1 MTISTGLLG
10 NQWYLKNRLP
20 CRWVRVDLQPR
31 DVRLLK
37 TLFEQKFLSRE
48 QIRDYFFDGRKR
60 YCDDRVW
67 KLRRF
72 GWIEKFNAVF
82 AGRQLYVASKAAYKF
97 FCEQSEDVPQPFEI
111 PDFRTVSHDL
121 LVTDIRFL
129 FERIGFG
136 ADWIS
141 ERVWRMGN
149 SAGHWAPDAVIHID
163 RTPYALEVECT
174 QKTDARYR
182 EIFWRYNYD
191 RNTAGCLYVTEKKLL
206 NTLLERAKD
215 FTDIYF
221 TSTAEL
227 FEKKEKA
234 EFRNAQGKIL
244 AIEDNLEK
252 NLNKA
257 DLPLQ

>member
-60 YCDDRVW
+60 YADDRVW

-72 GWIEKFNAVF
+72 GWIEKLRAVF
-82 AGRQLYVASKAAYKF
+82 AGHALYLATKDAYKF
-97 FCEQSEDVPQPFEI
+97 FCEQSVEVPASYEL

-136 ADWIS
+136 GRWIS
-141 ERVWRMGN
+141 ERVWRMGR

-163 RTPYALEVECT
+163 GDPYALEVECVR
-174 QKTDARYR
+174 KTDARYH

-191 RNTAGCLYVTEKKLL
+191 RNTTACLYVTEKSLL
-206 NTLLERAKD
+206 NILLERAKD
-215 FTDIYF
+215 FQHIYF
-221 TSTAEL
+221 TSTADL
-227 FEKKEKA
+227 FEKKGKA
-234 EFRNAQGKIL
+234 VFTNATGQYI
-244 AIEDNLEK
+244 AIEDNLETK
-252 NLNKA
+252 PAQA
-257 DLPLQ
+257 DPTD

>member
-1 MTISTGLLG
+1 MRETTSLLG

-31 DVRLLK
+31 DIRLLR

-60 YCDDRVW
+60 YCDERVW

-72 GWIEKFNAVF
+72 GWIEKFRAVF
-82 AGRQLYVASKAAYKF
+82 AGHELYLATKSAYHF
-97 FCEQSEDVPQPFEI
+97 FCEQSVKVPEPFEM

-136 ADWIS
+136 ASWMS
-141 ERVWRMGN
+141 ERLWRMGR
-149 SAGHWAPDAVIHID
+149 SASLWAPDAVIHIGGD
-163 RTPYALEVECT
+163 PFALEVECV
-174 QKTDARYR
+174 QKTDERYR
-182 EIFWRYNYD
+182 DIFWRY
-191 RNTAGCLYVTEKKLL
+191 REEREIVACLYVADESLL
-206 NTLLERAKD
+206 NTLLEQAKN
-215 FTDIYF
+215 FPRIYF
-221 TSTAEL
+221 TTKTEL

-234 EFRNAQGKIL
+234 AFRNADGESIV
-244 AIEDNLEK
+244 IEENLEK

-257 DLPLQ
+257 DLPL

>member
-1 MTISTGLLG
+1 MTGSSSLLG
-10 NQWYLKNRLP
+10 SQWYLKNRLP

-31 DVRLLK
+31 DVRLLR

-60 YCDDRVW
+60 YADERVW

-72 GWIEKFNAVF
+72 GWIEKFRAVF
-82 AGRQLYVASKAAYKF
+82 ASRQLYVATKAAYKF
-97 FCEQSEDVPQPFEI
+97 FCEQSVEVPVPFEM

-136 ADWIS
+136 RSWVS
-141 ERVWRMGN
+141 ERVWRMGR
-149 SAGHWAPDAVIHID
+149 SAGHWAPDAVIHIEGD
-163 RTPYALEVECT
+163 PYALEVECV
-174 QKTDARYR
+174 QKTDDRYR
-182 EIFWRYNYD
+182 DIFWRYEED
-191 RNTAGCLYVTEKKLL
+191 RETVACLYVADESFLKS
-206 NTLLERAKD
+206 LLEQAKD
-215 FTDIYF
+215 FKHIYF

-234 EFRNAQGKIL
+234 VFTNAGGMYIT
-244 AIEDNLEK
+244 IEENLEK
-252 NLNKA
+252 NLNQS
-257 DLPLQ
+257 DPPQ

>member
-37 TLFEQKFLSRE
+37 CLFEQKFLSRE
-48 QIRDYFFDGRKR
+48 QIRDYLFDGRKR

-72 GWIEKFNAVF
+72 GWIEKLNAVF
-82 AGRQLYVASKAAYKF
+82 AGRQLYLATKAAYKF
-97 FCEQSEDVPQPFEI
+97 FCEQSMDVPQPFEM
-111 PDFRTVSHDL
+111 PDFRTISHDL

-136 ADWIS
+136 TSWTS
-141 ERVWRMGN
+141 ERVWRMGRAA
-149 SAGHWAPDAVIHID
+149 SKWAPDAVVHVGED
-163 RTPYALEVECT
+163 PFALEVECVR
-174 QKTDARYR
+174 KTDERYR
-182 EIFWRYNYD
+182 DIFWRYQED
-191 RNTAGCLYVTEKKLL
+191 RETVACFYVANESFLKS
-206 NTLLERAKD
+206 LLEQAKD
-215 FTDIYF
+215 FKHIYF

-234 EFRNAQGKIL
+234 VFTNAAGQYI

-252 NLNKA
+252 NLSKA
-257 DLPLQ
+257 DLPQQ

>member
-1 MTISTGLLG
+1 MTVPTGLLG

-72 GWIEKFNAVF
+72 GWIEKFRAVF
-82 AGRQLYVASKAAYKF
+82 AGRQLYVATKAAYKF
-97 FCEQSEDVPQPFEI
+97 FCEQSADVPQPFEM
-111 PDFRTVSHDL
+111 PDFRTVEHDL

-136 ADWIS
+136 TPWIS
-141 ERVWRMGN
+141 ERVWRMG
-149 SAGHWAPDAVIHID
+149 SPASEWAPDAVIHID
-163 RTPYALEVECT
+163 GDPYALEVECT
-174 QKTDARYR
+174 QKTDARYHQ
-182 EIFWRYNYD
+182 IFWRYNYD
-191 RNTAGCLYVTEKKLL
+191 RDTAGCLYATEKNLL
-206 NTLLERAKD
+206 NALLERAKD
-215 FTDIYF
+215 FTNIYF
-221 TSTAEL
+221 TSTADL

-234 EFRNAQGKIL
+234 VFTNAAGQCL
-244 AIEDNLEK
+244 AIKDNLETK
-252 NLNKA
+252 LTQS
-257 DLPLQ
+257 DSTV

>member
-10 NQWYLKNRLP
+10 SQWYLKNRLP
-20 CRWVRVDLQPR
+20 CRWVRVALQPR

-60 YCDDRVW
+60 YADDRVW

-72 GWIEKFNAVF
+72 GWIEKFRAVF
-82 AGRQLYVASKAAYKF
+82 AGRQLYVATKAAYKF
-97 FCEQSEDVPQPFEI
+97 FCEQSMDVPQPFEM

-136 ADWIS
+136 GSWIS
-141 ERVWRMGN
+141 ERVWRMGR
-149 SAGHWAPDAVIHID
+149 SAGHWAPDAVIHIEGD
-163 RTPYALEVECT
+163 PYALEVECVR
-174 QKTDARYR
+174 KTDARYH

-191 RNTAGCLYVTEKKLL
+191 RDTAACLYVTEKSLL
-206 NTLLERAKD
+206 NILLERAKD
-215 FTDIYF
+215 FQHIYF
-221 TSTAEL
+221 TSTADL

-234 EFRNAQGKIL
+234 VFTNAAGQYI
-244 AIEDNLEK
+244 AIEDNLETK
-252 NLNKA
+252 PALA
-257 DLPLQ
+257 DPTV